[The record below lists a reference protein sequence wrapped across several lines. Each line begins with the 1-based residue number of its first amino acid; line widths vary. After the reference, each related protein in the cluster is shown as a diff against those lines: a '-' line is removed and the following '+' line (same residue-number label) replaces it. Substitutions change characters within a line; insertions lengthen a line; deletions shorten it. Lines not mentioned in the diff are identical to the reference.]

1 MDKINKIIKWAMA
14 LLLAVIQILEIDD
27 KNSDDAK
34 KTREAYD
41 ILAKVGKKNNDK
53 IA

>member
-14 LLLAVIQILEIDD
+14 LLFAVIQILEIDD
-27 KNSDDAK
+27 KDSDDAK
-34 KTREAYD
+34 NTKEAYNL
-41 ILAKVGKKNNDK
+41 LAKVGKKNNDK